1 MRSYDF
7 VAIGG
12 GNTGLTAS
20 YRIAGA
26 GKKVALVDRGPVG
39 GLCSLAGCNPKKV
52 LVRATEVLDE
62 VRRSGEHGIDAPVR
76 SVDWRKVIARKRTFT
91 EPVPEQTEAALKNAG
106 VERIRGSAR
115 FTSPEAI
122 HVDGREL
129 SSTGF
134 LIATGSTPRPLPFPG
149 GNLAK

>member
-1 MRSYDF
+1 MPDFDF
-7 VAIGG
+7 VAVGG

-20 YRIAGA
+20 YRIAAA
-26 GKKVALVDRGPVG
+26 GKRVALIDPGPVG

-91 EPVPEQTEAALKNAG
+91 EPVPEQTEAALRKAG
-106 VERIRGSAR
+106 VERIRGAAR
-115 FTSPEAI
+115 FASGETLR
-122 HVDGREL
+122 VDGREL
-129 SSTGF
+129 SS
-134 LIATGSTPRPLPFPG
+134 G
-149 GNLAK
+149 G